1 MPTLSVVYAR
11 LTTNCDAGLCEWDT
25 SAAQCDGGRLISGGS
40 RGNRADLAMFRGGF
54 VIRLGPQG
62 GIGQQ
67 ARDELRVQRVSRLVG
82 FDARQQ
88 RVSDQR
94 QVSDQVEGLVPPE
107 FVREAQRTVH
117 DAALVEHDGVVER
130 AAANQTHPA
139 QSVEVLDEAE

>member
-1 MPTLSVVYAR
+1 MPTLSVVHAR
-11 LTTNCDAGLCEWDT
+11 LTTNCDAGLCEWGT
-25 SAAQCDGGRLISGGS
+25 SAAQCDGGRLVSGGS

-88 RVSDQR
+88 WVSHQR
-94 QVSDQVEGLVPPE
+94 QVSDQVESLVPPE
-107 FVREAQRTVH
+107 FVRETQRPIH
-117 DAALVEHDGVVER
+117 DAALVFFYGIVQR
-130 AAANQTHPA
+130 AGSTLFPYALP
-139 QSVEVLDEAE
+139 V